1 MYWFPESSALTVN
14 VGFKGTSWSKDDFN
28 SRWFPEHK
36 CGQAPSDHWGS
47 LQSAGEHTLQVVV
60 VVVSRDVR
68 DLVGWLEIWVE
79 VERFPRALALKSAQ
93 DLCSCVELS
102 LPIVCT

>member
-68 DLVGWLEIWVE
+68 ERSGRLAGDLGGSGEVSESTGFEVGPGFV
-79 VERFPRALALKSAQ
+79 F
-93 DLCSCVELS
+93 LC
-102 LPIVCT
+102 